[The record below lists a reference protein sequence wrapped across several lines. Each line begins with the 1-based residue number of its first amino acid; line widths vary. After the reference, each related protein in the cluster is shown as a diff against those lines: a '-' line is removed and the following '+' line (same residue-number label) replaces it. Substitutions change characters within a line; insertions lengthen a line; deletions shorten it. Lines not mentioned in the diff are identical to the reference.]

1 MRYISKTVFDR
12 VYSQFKKVGLQPKKK
27 AILAILDHYLKTDR
41 LNQIAV
47 SDHKIAIDDG
57 FGVGEMEYRD
67 CGQLLSQ
74 IDLFLSGH
82 SVDLSSTKPSKFQA
96 NGRRLAELILGDS
109 PKGDWE
115 EAFQNQL
122 KSVLEDFWCDFYEK
136 YHIDNR
142 SRLEEIRATLR
153 PGFHL

>member
-1 MRYISKTVFDR
+1 M
-12 VYSQFKKVGLQPKKK
+12 
-27 AILAILDHYLKTDR
+27 AILDHYLKTDR

-82 SVDLSSTKPSKFQA
+82 SVDLSSTKSSKFQA

-115 EAFQNQL
+115 ETFQNQL
-122 KSVLEDFWCDFYEK
+122 KSVLEDFWRDFYDR
-136 YHIDNR
+136 YRASNR
-142 SRLEEIRATLR
+142 SNLEEIRATPR
-153 PGFHL
+153 PGFNL